1 MAEVVDATKQEDG
14 ARMMGRYLLQAM
26 QHAFGV
32 VANDAI
38 VDHVLRVQSS
48 VPIAAIL
55 GQTVAEHHDGVG
67 FHGRMGIKLGHALLV
82 VRGGLEGFFLRLCA
96 TRGEQ
101 TDGSEQQ
108 THALPC
114 HFGDDV
120 LNGCLHVNG

>member
-1 MAEVVDATKQEDG
+1 M
-14 ARMMGRYLLQAM
+14 
-26 QHAFGV
+26 
-32 VANDAI
+32 
-38 VDHVLRVQSS
+38 
-48 VPIAAIL
+48 
-55 GQTVAEHHDGVG
+55 G

-82 VRGGLEGFFLRLCA
+82 VWGGLKGLFLRLCA
-96 TRGEQ
+96 TSGEQ